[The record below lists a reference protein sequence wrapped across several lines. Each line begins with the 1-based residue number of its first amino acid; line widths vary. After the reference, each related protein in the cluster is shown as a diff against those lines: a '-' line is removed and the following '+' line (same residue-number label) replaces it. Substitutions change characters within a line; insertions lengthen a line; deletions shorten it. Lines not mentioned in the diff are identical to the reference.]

1 MQCLNQ
7 LSYHLALLYKQYS
20 FTEMKHIQSLK
31 YNRLSSFAGSYS
43 VQELWEVCFW
53 SKIIRVL
60 IITCVAFEVVL
71 PVIYEAYCFLGCDT
85 I

>member
-7 LSYHLALLYKQYS
+7 LSYCSPLLYKQYS

-31 YNRLSSFAGSYS
+31 YNRLSSFTHSYS
-43 VQELWEVCFW
+43 VQELGEVYFW

-60 IITCVAFEVVL
+60 IIICVAFEVVL
-71 PVIYEAYCFLGCDT
+71 LVIYKAFCFLGCDA